1 MISKMAN
8 IRLTEIAKMV
18 KKGVR
23 AADIGTDH
31 ALLPILL
38 IQDHTCC
45 KVYACDIASGPLQA
59 AKENI
64 AKAGLSSRIETI
76 LSDGLQNVPEDADAC
91 IIAGMG
97 GMNALDIMNH
107 ADGRIAC
114 MKQIIIEVN
123 RDTYKVREW
132 ISEHQYTI
140 EDEIYINDRRH
151 DYTAISF
158 IPKEHSPYSREELL
172 LGPILIKKKDPSYLS
187 YCLKQK
193 KKIEKILADICRLKA
208 DQSSNDELQCN
219 LKIYKEFL
227 KNKKN
232 V

>member
-1 MISKMAN
+1 MAN
-8 IRLTEIAKMV
+8 IRLNEIAKMV

-38 IQDHTCC
+38 IQNNICR
-45 KVYACDIASGPLQA
+45 KVYACDIAPGPLQA
-59 AKENI
+59 AKDNI
-64 AKAGLSSRIETI
+64 AKAGLSSYIETI
-76 LSDGLQNVPEDADAC
+76 RSDGLQNVPEDADAC

-97 GMNALDIMNH
+97 GMNAIEIMNH
-107 ADGRIAC
+107 AAERIAQ

-123 RDTYKVREW
+123 RDTYKIREW

-140 EDEIYINDRRH
+140 EDEIYINDRHH
-151 DYTAISF
+151 DYTVTSF
-158 IPKEHSPYSREELL
+158 VPKSHDPYSRAELI
-172 LGPILIKKKDPSYLS
+172 LGPILIKKKDPAYLS